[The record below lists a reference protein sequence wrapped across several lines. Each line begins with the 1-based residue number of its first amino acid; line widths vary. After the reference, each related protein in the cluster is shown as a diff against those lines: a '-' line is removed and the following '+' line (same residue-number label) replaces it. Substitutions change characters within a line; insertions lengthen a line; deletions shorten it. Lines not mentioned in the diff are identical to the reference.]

1 MNPYSALKHG
11 IKLIKKYPIL
21 ELCVTTLDE
30 IYTVCFVRDNFLLK
44 CKKSFFQY
52 ELPIETVMRLL
63 LEWGINEIEIYGS
76 VRIVYLNKILYNHKA
91 VFVEKI
97 IKAYRRYR
105 LKTAR
110 IRNDLV
116 LHGLAEYW
124 YHPSKLSFDEE
135 SWTNEF

>member
-1 MNPYSALKHG
+1 M
-11 IKLIKKYPIL
+11 

-30 IYTVCFVRDNFLLK
+30 IYTISFVNDHFLLK

-52 ELPIETVMRLL
+52 QLPIEIAMRLL
-63 LEWGINEIEIYGS
+63 LGWGINEIEIYGS
-76 VRIVYLNKILYNHKA
+76 VRIRYLNKILYNYKS

-97 IKAYRRYR
+97 IKAYRKYR
-105 LKTAR
+105 LKIAR

-124 YHPSKLSFDEE
+124 YHPSKLSFEE
-135 SWTNEF
+135 L